1 MTKRL
6 AFLLAN
12 LMALMTWSG
21 VAAQSAEP
29 AAKLDKRTV
38 ISALATENNLP
49 SYSDLRFSAGT
60 EQPMGESYLPGLL
73 TVAQSDVLTSGI
85 VFPWVGKSGP
95 YAELSL
101 SGLVSLAVENNLD
114 LQNTRRD
121 LTIARS
127 QLRSAESDFIPYVD
141 LIGESRYSFD
151 RDANAT
157 RVDGTDTRNTTR
169 DADVVRT
176 TGGVESG
183 VQLPT
188 GGNLTV
194 RGTQGRTDTN
204 TTDGSGTLVDGTT
217 YDSNASIRYIQPLL
231 RGAGPEVA
239 QADLRRARLREA
251 DQILSQKL
259 SERDTVLE
267 VINAYFSLLQVAR
280 QLKVS
285 SDAIRIRTRFLEET
299 RVKFDVGRVD
309 ESEILR
315 AEIQYLS
322 EQETAIGRLRQ
333 LDDAR
338 DRILILLGLPL
349 DTPISFVDI
358 TDRLAESGRVDI
370 PETEDAVTEALN
382 NRMEL
387 MRQDIAISLSE
398 IDTRVARNAVL
409 PQLDFDAGYGRSD
422 SDRRYLDANGFEN
435 QGWDAGLTFRM
446 PLVNIDRR
454 EAARRATISLDQRR
468 TSRLSSERSLI
479 SDVLSTHR
487 RLLTTE
493 AQLTLLRKNV
503 EQARRSLEL
512 INGKFEVG
520 FATVTEVRLA
530 QDDLFNAETRYSD
543 AILNYQ
549 IQVAR
554 LYVALGRPLQ

>member
-1 MTKRL
+1 MRNWIGL
-6 AFLLAN
+6 VVGGLVLLGSEA
-12 LMALMTWSG
+12 G
-21 VAAQSAEP
+21 AQIV
-29 AAKLDKRTV
+29 DRRTV
-38 ISALATENNLP
+38 ISALEEENNLP
-49 SYSDLRFSAGT
+49 SYSDLRFSGGS
-60 EQPMGESYLPGLL
+60 EQQMQSSYLPGLL
-73 TVAQSDVLTSGI
+73 NVAQDDIVTSGV
-85 VFPWVGKSGP
+85 VFPWVDRTST
-95 YAELSL
+95 YAELTL
-101 SGLVSLAVENNLD
+101 SDLITTAVENNLD

-121 LTIARS
+121 VRIARS
-127 QLRSAESDFIPYVD
+127 QVRSAEASFIPYVD
-141 LIGESRYSFD
+141 LIGESRYAFD

-157 RVDGTDTRNTTR
+157 RTDGTDSVNTTR
-169 DADVVRT
+169 DADTVT
-176 TGGVESG
+176 NSGGIESG
-183 VQLPT
+183 VTVPT
-188 GGNLTV
+188 GGQFTV
-194 RGTQGRTDTN
+194 QGTQTRTDRN
-204 TTDGSGTLVDGTT
+204 ITDGSGTLTDGTD
-217 YDSNASIRYIQPLL
+217 YGSDASIRYVQPLL

-239 QADLRRARLREA
+239 QADLRRSRLREA
-251 DQILSQKL
+251 DQLLSEKL
-259 SERDTVLE
+259 SERDTVLD

-299 RVKFDVGRVD
+299 RIKFDVGRVD

-315 AEIQYLS
+315 AEIQFLS

-338 DRILILLGLPL
+338 DRLLILLGLPL
-349 DTPISFVDI
+349 DTPISFIDI
-358 TDRLAESGRVDI
+358 TDRLADSGRVNI
-370 PETEDAVTEALN
+370 PGVDDAVTEALN

-398 IDTRVARNAVL
+398 IDTRVARNGVL
-409 PQLDFDAGYGRSD
+409 PQLDLSAGYGRSD

-435 QGWDAGLTFRM
+435 QGWDTGLTFRM
-446 PLVNIDRR
+446 PLVNIERR
-454 EAARRATISLDQRR
+454 EAARRAVISLDQRR
-468 TSRLSSERSLI
+468 TARLSAERSLV

-487 RLLTTE
+487 RLLATE
-493 AQLTLLRKNV
+493 AQLTLLKKNV